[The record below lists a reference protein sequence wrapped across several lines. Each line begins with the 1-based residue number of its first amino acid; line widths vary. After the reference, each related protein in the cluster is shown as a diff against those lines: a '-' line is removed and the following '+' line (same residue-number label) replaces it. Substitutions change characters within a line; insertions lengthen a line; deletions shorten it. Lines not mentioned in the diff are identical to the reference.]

1 MPFTIAVRLHWYI
14 VYRCDKLKM
23 IYSSIM
29 QNVQLAEPFIL
40 YYYSLTT
47 YRPNNLDWDKW
58 WPGKQNKSIKIY
70 HKTIG

>member
-1 MPFTIAVRLHWYI
+1 
-14 VYRCDKLKM
+14 
-23 IYSSIM
+23 M